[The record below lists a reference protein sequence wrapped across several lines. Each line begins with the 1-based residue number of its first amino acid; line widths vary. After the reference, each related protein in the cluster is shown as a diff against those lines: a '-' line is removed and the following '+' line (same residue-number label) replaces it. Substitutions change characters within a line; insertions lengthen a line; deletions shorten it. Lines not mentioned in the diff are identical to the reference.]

1 METRYILSYQS
12 AADSEALARME
23 FPSLQSA
30 TACGI
35 ELVKKK
41 IAMGG
46 CVRVELQ
53 ELNDAWESSHVY
65 FIDETGVC
73 NDF

>member
-1 METRYILSYQS
+1 
-12 AADSEALARME
+12 ME

-30 TACGI
+30 TACGM